1 MKYLIIKTDIQIQGC
16 IYSEGSIIDSEN
28 ISKEDLESL
37 SHFLVSDENSNS
49 ILPLADTD
57 VQNKVKKTESVAA
70 LKKSK
75 RSIKQ

>member
-37 SHFLVSDENSNS
+37 SHFLVSAENSNS
-49 ILPLADTD
+49 ILSLSDTD

-75 RSIKQ
+75 RSIK